1 MGRKIL
7 FITTDQQRYDA
18 YGCNGGTVA
27 RTPVTDALASEG
39 IRYERAYSANV
50 ICTPARSSMLTGQH
64 PRTHGAIANGVP
76 LPQDAPS
83 IAATLADA
91 GYRTALIG
99 KVHFE
104 PIADPDGA
112 YPQNRL
118 ALTDSHGPYRGFDY
132 VSFAGHGPLGASH
145 YANWLRKN
153 HPDQVDGFLRIFAT
167 TPGGDT
173 GAPAVKAHQ
182 VARENYHT
190 DWIADQVIAWL
201 DTLDDDEDWFCWMSF
216 PDPHHPW
223 DLPASERDRIDWRT
237 LDLPAGHPGSPER
250 IKAILSEKPA
260 HWLAWY
266 DGSVPNIDAAP
277 GDFVPADLTDDQ
289 IREVNA
295 VVHIKNE
302 LLDEAY
308 GRVLEHIRQRGQLD
322 DTDVIITTDHGEFQ
336 GDLGLLFKGPYHV
349 DALMRLPMI
358 WRPAPSAGLSPA
370 VVSEPVSQVDLAP
383 TFCAIAGIETPEWIE
398 GTAMPTGPDGPRRRA
413 LIEWDSQLDT
423 GYRMRTIAADGWL
436 CTAYEPTDT
445 DYGLPRARR
454 YAEFDRG
461 DAPVPDVI
469 TYDGTEGELYNVAED
484 PHQWRNLWDDPA
496 SQEIRAAL
504 VAEIYQAL
512 PTGRQPRL
520 RPVAMG

>member
-18 YGCNGGTVA
+18 YGCNGGVVA
-27 RTPVTDALASEG
+27 QTPVTDRLAGEG
-39 IRYERAYSANV
+39 IRFERAYCANV

-76 LPQDAPS
+76 LPDDAPS
-83 IAATLADA
+83 VAQSLTDA

-104 PIADPDGA
+104 PIADPENR
-112 YPQNRL
+112 YRQNQL
-118 ALTDSHGPYRGFDY
+118 AQSGSHGPYRGFEH
-132 VSFAGHGPLGASH
+132 VSFAGHGPIGASH
-145 YANWLRKN
+145 YANWLREN
-153 HPDQVDGFLRIFAT
+153 HPDEVDGFLRIFAT

-190 DWIADQVIAWL
+190 DWIADQVIEWL
-201 DTLDDDEDWFCWMSF
+201 GSLDDEDDWFCWMSF

-223 DLPASERDRIDWRT
+223 DLPESERDRIDWRS
-237 LDLPAGHPGSPER
+237 LDLPAGHPGSHER
-250 IKAILSEKPA
+250 IREILRARPA
-260 HWLAWY
+260 HWLAWF
-266 DGSVPNIDAAP
+266 DGRVPNIDAAP
-277 GDFVPADLTDDQ
+277 GDFVPAELTDDQ
-289 IREVNA
+289 IREINA

-308 GRVLEHIRQRGQLD
+308 GRVLEYVERRGWD
-322 DTDVIITTDHGEFQ
+322 ADTDVIITTDHGEFQ

-358 WRPAPSAGLSPA
+358 WRPAPSAGLRPA

-383 TFCAIAGIETPEWIE
+383 TFCAIADLPTPEWMQ
-398 GTAMPTGPDGPRRRA
+398 GSALPTVPGSARRRA

-423 GYRMRTIAADGWL
+423 GYRLRTIVADGWI
-436 CTAYEPTDT
+436 CTAYEPSDV
-445 DYGLPRARR
+445 DYGLPRAMR
-454 YAEFDRG
+454 YSEFGIPADK
-461 DAPVPDVI
+461 VPERI
-469 TYDGTEGELYNVAED
+469 EYNGTEGELYNVVHD
-484 PHQWRNLWDDPA
+484 PQQWHNRWDDPTCR
-496 SQEIRAAL
+496 EIRDTL
-504 VAEIYQAL
+504 VAELYRELA
-512 PTGRQPRL
+512 PAREPRL
-520 RPVAMG
+520 KPVAMG